1 MLSLADKDPLHSS
14 THNAPMW
21 HSLARAAEPSAIQSL
36 SHVWHPCVTMWPN
49 LTLRYTTSPH
59 THTCTSAQILVHL
72 YHTHQDPMYMN
83 KLLIDCLIDYQ
94 VQLVGMTVV
103 SVILMV
109 MMKTMMTIVVIR
121 NNNCIYSVKFQ
132 CFAQQWQLV
141 NSFWDC

>member
-36 SHVWHPCVTMWPN
+36 SHVWHLHVTMWPN
-49 LTLRYTTSPH
+49 LTLCYTSGPH
-59 THTCTSAQILVHL
+59 THTCTSAQILMPYAPRSHVHEQIIDWL
-72 YHTHQDPMYMN
+72 FDW
-83 KLLIDCLIDYQ
+83 LIDQ
-94 VQLVGMTVV
+94 VHLVGMTVV
-103 SVILMV
+103 SVISMV
-109 MMKTMMTIVVIR
+109 MMKTMMTIVVKR